1 MYSSPSAIRTIWAH
15 LSATAALA
23 FSVLNCAFA
32 ATLPSLPQ
40 TYINTDY
47 SYPSGA
53 VISVAA
59 GGNLQAALDNAKL
72 GDKIVLQS
80 GATYTGPFRL
90 PNKTTGSG
98 WIYVVSSA
106 YDRLPAPGTRVSPGD
121 AVNMPTIQVGTGG
134 ISTIET
140 ADGAHHFRFVGIE
153 FRPNVGAYVNTLIA
167 IGGNDTSLATMP
179 SDIVFD
185 RCFVHGDPAIGG
197 RRGFALN
204 GIRVAVVDSY
214 VADFKE
220 DGADTQAV
228 WAYNTPGP
236 LKVVNNYLEAAGE
249 NLMIGGAEPRIQNM
263 VPSDIEIR
271 DNHFYKPTSWV
282 GSKWT
287 IKNLIEFK
295 LGVRALVHRNI
306 FENNWAG
313 AQVGFA
319 VQLTPRNEGGNAPWA
334 VTKDITFTSNRFI
347 NAGSGFNIS
356 GADTNFASQRTERV
370 LIKNNVIDANAF
382 GNASGRIF
390 QIINGP
396 VDLTIENNTQF
407 GVQDWIYVENIT
419 AKGLRFTLQN
429 NITTHGRYGIMGT
442 GTGIG
447 QRTVDGQFVDWS
459 MLKNAVIGAQAAGLS
474 ATDYPAGNYF
484 PTDIPSVQFVDFAG
498 GNLRLAANSPY
509 KGAGTDGKDL
519 GADIDS
525 LPIRGSVAA
534 PPIIIPRPPTAIQ
547 VQ

>member
-1 MYSSPSAIRTIWAH
+1 MHSSPSGIRTIWAH

-23 FSVLNCAFA
+23 FLVLNCAFA

-53 VISVAA
+53 VINVAA

-72 GDKIVLQS
+72 GDKIVLQA
-80 GATYTGPFRL
+80 GATFTGPFRL

-121 AVNMPTIQVGTGG
+121 AVNMPTIQVGPGG

-271 DNHFYKPTSWV
+271 DNHFYKPVSWV

-295 LGVRALVHRNI
+295 LGVRVLVHHNI

-319 VQLTPRNEGGNAPWA
+319 VQLTPRNEGGNATWA

-356 GADTNFASQRTERV
+356 GADTNFSSQRTERV

-407 GVQDWIYVENIT
+407 GVQDWIYVENIN

-447 QRTVDGQFVDWS
+447 QRTLDGQFVDWS

-474 ATDYPAGNYF
+474 ATDYPTGNFF
-484 PTDIPSVQFVDFAG
+484 PTDIASVQFVDFEG
-498 GNLRLAANSPY
+498 GNLQLAANSPY

-525 LPIRGSVAA
+525 LPIRGSVVA
-534 PPIIIPRPPTAIQ
+534 PPVIIPRPPTAIQ

>member
-1 MYSSPSAIRTIWAH
+1 MLSSSTAIHQFRSHFIA
-15 LSATAALA
+15 AAAL
-23 FSVLNCAFA
+23 VCLVVNCAFA

-40 TYINTDY
+40 SYINTDY
-47 SYPSGA
+47 LAPSGV
-53 VISVAA
+53 VINVAA

-72 GDKIVLQS
+72 GDKVVLQA
-80 GATYTGPFRL
+80 GATFTGPFRL
-90 PNKTTGSG
+90 PNKATGSG
-98 WIYVVSSA
+98 WIYVVSSGYA
-106 YDRLPAPGTRVSPGD
+106 NLPAPGTRVSPAD
-121 AVNMPTIQVGTGG
+121 AVNMATIQVGTGG

-140 ADGAHHFRFVGIE
+140 ADAAHHFRFVGIE
-153 FRPNVGAYVNTLIA
+153 FRPNVGSYVNTLIA
-167 IGGNDTSLATMP
+167 IGGGDTSLATMP

-185 RCFVHGDPAIGG
+185 RCYVHGDAAIGG

-204 GIRVAVVDSY
+204 GIRVAVVESY

-271 DNHFYKPTSWV
+271 DNHFFKPTSWV

-287 IKNLIEFK
+287 VKNLIEFK
-295 LGVRALVHRNI
+295 LGVRVLVHHNI

-319 VQLTPRNEGGNAPWA
+319 VQLTPRNEGGTAPWA
-334 VTKDITFTSNRFI
+334 ATRDISFTSNRFI

-356 GADTNFASQRTERV
+356 GADTNFSSQRTERV

-396 VDLTIENNTQF
+396 VDLTIENNTMF
-407 GVQDWIYVENIT
+407 GVQDWIYAENIT
-419 AKGLRFTLQN
+419 AKVVRFTLQN

-447 QRTVDGQFVDWS
+447 QRTLDGQFTDWT
-459 MLKNAVIGAQAAGLS
+459 MVKNALIGAQAAGLS
-474 ATDYPAGNYF
+474 ASDYPAGNLF
-484 PTDIPSVQFVDFAG
+484 PTDIAAVQFVDYSG
-498 GNLRLAANSPY
+498 GNLRLAASSPY

-525 LPIRGSVAA
+525 LPTRGSAVSA
-534 PPIIIPRPPTAIQ
+534 PTILPRPPTAIQ